1 MKIVLVLL
9 AQALLYAAGP
19 AAPHVRNFGE
29 LNDHIYRGAAPSP
42 VALEELRTLGVKVI
56 IDLRGSSEGTAAEG
70 QQVRNLGMKYVNVPL
85 PALSAP
91 TQAQIE
97 KILPLLFQCD
107 SEPVFIHCRRGKDRT
122 GTVLACYRIQH
133 DNWDNRRALEEAKSY
148 GMSHLERGMRSYIV
162 HFTPLI
168 LPALHPTR

>member
-9 AQALLYAAGP
+9 AQVLLYAAGP
-19 AAPHVRNFGE
+19 AAPHVGNFGE
-29 LNDHIYRGAAPSP
+29 LNDHIYRGAAPSL

-70 QQVRNLGMKYVNVPL
+70 QQVRKLGLKYVNVPL
-85 PALSAP
+85 PGLSAP

-97 KILPLLFQCD
+97 KILPLLFQSD

-133 DNWDNRRALEEAKSY
+133 DNWDNLRALEEAKRY